1 MSRADCGHTYRETD
15 FREPVIQFTK
25 HQSTTKNGPLVK
37 ADLRTVS
44 GHFRY
49 GILIGGCSYRIAFS
63 DVLRQHSRGV
73 SMFTALCNSDNS
85 DIRYQFCLCESETS
99 GPVA

>member
-1 MSRADCGHTYRETD
+1 MLRANCGHTYRETD
-15 FREPVIQFTK
+15 LKEPVIQFTK
-25 HQSTTKNGPLVK
+25 HRSTTKNGPLVK
-37 ADLRTVS
+37 ADLRTFG

-73 SMFTALCNSDNS
+73 SMFTALM
-85 DIRYQFCLCESETS
+85 Q
-99 GPVA
+99 